1 MPTRL
6 RALIP
11 AAGRG
16 SRAGLPYPK
25 TLHPVRGVP
34 ILGRLLDLLAPYDPE
49 PVVVVS
55 PEGLAPVADFL
66 ALSGRRAELVVQPE
80 PRGMG
85 DAVLR
90 FEDTAGASEAQDI
103 LLVWGDIPLL
113 SPETLAGTIDAHR
126 AREAALTFPTRL
138 VERAYTIVTRD
149 PAGQVIDLVE
159 TREAGID
166 PGPGEREIGLFAF
179 DRAAVFPLLR
189 RPLPDG
195 TGARTGEHGFLHVVR
210 HLVRAGLEVQAL
222 PIATVDDLV
231 SLNALADLE
240 GVG

>member
-1 MPTRL
+1 MTASL

-16 SRAGLPYPK
+16 RRAGLPYPK

-34 ILGRLLDLLAPYDPE
+34 ILGRLLGLLASYDPE
-49 PVVVVS
+49 PVVIVS
-55 PEGLAPVADFL
+55 PDGLAPIAAFL
-66 ALSGRRAELVVQPE
+66 HDSGRRAELIVQPE

-90 FEDTAGASEAQDI
+90 FDAATAAGAAEVI

-113 SPETLAGTIDAHR
+113 SPATLDATVAAHR
-126 AREAALTFPTRL
+126 AGRAKLTFPTRL
-138 VERAYTIVTRD
+138 VEQAYTVVARD
-149 PAGQVIDLVE
+149 RTGAVMSVAE
-159 TREAGID
+159 TREAGVA
-166 PGPGEREIGLFAF
+166 PAPGEREIGLFVF

-189 RPLPDG
+189 CPAADAV
-195 TGARTGEHGFLHVVR
+195 GARTGEHGFLHVVER
-210 HLVRAGLEVQAL
+210 LVQAGERVEAL
-222 PIATVDDLV
+222 PIATEQDLV

-240 GVG
+240 GIG

>member
-1 MPTRL
+1 MPASL

-25 TLHPVRGVP
+25 TLHPVQGVP
-34 ILGRLLDLLAPYDPE
+34 ILGRLLDLLAPYDAE
-49 PVVVVS
+49 PVVIVS
-55 PEGLAPVADFL
+55 PDGHGPIAGFL
-66 ALSGRRAELVVQPE
+66 DATGRAAELVVQPE

-90 FEDTAGASEAQDI
+90 FANAAGAHEVQDI

-113 SPETLAGTIDAHR
+113 SPATLSATVEAHR
-126 AREAALTFPTRL
+126 STGAAMTFPTRH
-138 VERAYTIVTRD
+138 VERAYTIVARD
-149 PAGQVIDLVE
+149 AAGRVTGVIE
-159 TREAGID
+159 TREAGVE
-166 PGPGEREIGLFAF
+166 PGLGEREIGLFVF
-179 DRAAVFPLLR
+179 RRAAVFPLLSEGHADTIGR
-189 RPLPDG
+189 S
-195 TGARTGEHGFLHVVR
+195 TGEHGFLPVIGQ
-210 HLVRAGLEVQAL
+210 LTAAGQAVEAL
-222 PIATVDDLV
+222 PIAIEQDLV

>member
-1 MPTRL
+1 MAARL

-34 ILGRLLDLLAPYDPE
+34 ILGRLLDLLAPYDAE
-49 PVVVVS
+49 PVVIVS
-55 PEGLAPVADFL
+55 PEGHAPVADFL
-66 ALSGRRAELVVQPE
+66 RASGRTAELIVQPE

-90 FEDTAGASEAQDI
+90 FEGAAAAQEADDI

-113 SPETLAGTIDAHR
+113 SPETIAATVTAHR
-126 AREAALTFPTRL
+126 AGNAAITFPTRQ
-138 VERAYTIVTRD
+138 VDRAYTVVTRD
-149 PAGQVIDLVE
+149 PHGTVTDLTE
-159 TREAGID
+159 TRESGAE
-166 PGPGEREIGLFAF
+166 PGPGEREIGLFVF
-179 DRAAVFPLLR
+179 RRDAVFPLLHQ
-189 RPLPDG
+189 PLAG
-195 TGARTGEHGFLHVVR
+195 GIGRSTGEHGFLHVVG
-210 HLVRAGLEVQAL
+210 HLARAGATVAAL
-222 PIATVDDLV
+222 PVATEEDLV

>member
-1 MPTRL
+1 MPASL
-6 RALIP
+6 RALVP

-34 ILGRLLDLLAPYDPE
+34 ILGRLLDLLAPYDAE

-55 PEGLAPVADFL
+55 PDGRAPVATFL
-66 ALSGRRAELVVQPE
+66 RDSGRRAELVVQPE

-90 FEDTAGASEAQDI
+90 FADAADAAAADDI

-113 SPETLAGTIDAHR
+113 SPATLEATVAAHR
-126 AREAALTFPTRL
+126 GGGAAMTLPTRH
-138 VERAYTIVTRD
+138 VDRAYTVVTRD
-149 PAGQVIDLVE
+149 AAGAVTGIAE

-179 DRAAVFPLLR
+179 RRAAVFPLLH
-189 RPLPDG
+189 RPLADAF
-195 TGARTGEHGFLHVVR
+195 GARTGEHGFLHVVG
-210 HLVRAGLEVQAL
+210 HLARAGERVEAL
-222 PIATVDDLV
+222 PIATEDDLV
-231 SLNALADLE
+231 SLNALADLD